1 MYMYVCMYDCPPS
14 PPPPCVGVWIRHCI
28 NEGGIGIQDNRVV
41 CGYGNVNG
49 QVIKCKSVLC
59 GLPLHVLH
67 MLLSSSTYCIL
78 PSPGNNTILNF
89 LSVVFF
95 RNVHFQIIPVR

>member
-1 MYMYVCMYDCPPS
+1 MYMYVCMYDCSPL
-14 PPPPCVGVWIRHCI
+14 PPPHVEVWIRHCI
-28 NEGGIGIQDNRVV
+28 NEGGIGIQDNTSGMWIWE
-41 CGYGNVNG
+41 CEWMCNKM
-49 QVIKCKSVLC
+49 QVLC
-59 GLPLHVLH
+59 KCGLALHVLH

-78 PSPGNNTILNF
+78 LSPRNNTILMF

>member
-1 MYMYVCMYDCPPS
+1 MAA
-14 PPPPCVGVWIRHCI
+14 PPPPPPPLYVEVWIRHCI
-28 NEGGIGIQDNRVV
+28 NEGGIGIQDNTSGVWIWE
-41 CGYGNVNG
+41 CEWTSNKI
-49 QVIKCKSVLC
+49 QVLYKC
-59 GLPLHVLH
+59 GLTLQVLH

-89 LSVVFF
+89 LSVLFF